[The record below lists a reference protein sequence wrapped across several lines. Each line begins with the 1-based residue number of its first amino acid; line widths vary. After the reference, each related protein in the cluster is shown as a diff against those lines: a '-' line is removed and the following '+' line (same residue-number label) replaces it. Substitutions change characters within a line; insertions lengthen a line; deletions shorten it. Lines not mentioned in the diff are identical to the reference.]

1 MIEYLAFGK
10 YGWFVWSS
18 IGLFAVVIGGLTVQT
33 LMSAASAKRAL
44 ARLEARGRDGA

>member
-18 IGLFAVVIGGLTVQT
+18 IGLFVVVVGGLTVQT
-33 LMSAASAKRAL
+33 LMDAASARRAL
-44 ARLEARGRDGA
+44 ARLEAKDRDGA